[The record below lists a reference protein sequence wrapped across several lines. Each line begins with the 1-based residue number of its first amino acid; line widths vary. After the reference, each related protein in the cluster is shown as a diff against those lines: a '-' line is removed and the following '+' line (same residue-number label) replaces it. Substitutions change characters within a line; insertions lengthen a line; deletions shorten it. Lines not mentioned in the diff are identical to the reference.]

1 MGALLASVIVVLPG
15 APVTYATGPEPMS
28 LNGVRLE
35 QCDAVTGP
43 GFRSWCGSVSRR
55 VDGRSSELPIRFA
68 LTLPV
73 DARPNSEQL
82 AVVLAQPV
90 IAAFEGGPGYGG
102 IDSGDAYAQMLGPL
116 MRQRAMLVMDARGTG
131 RSGAIDCRALQRGS
145 EGFLK
150 AARACASQLGSGV
163 DDYGTAQ
170 ASDDAAAII
179 TRLGFQKADVYGDSY
194 GTFMA
199 QVLAGRHPDLVRSMV
214 LDGAYPVTG
223 ESAWYPTQGP
233 ALTRALTEVC
243 DADAL
248 CAAQDGGTV
257 ARLATLLD
265 RLRKKPPV
273 VMAPG
278 GDGFRHRVRL
288 TPSAVLDVAF
298 QGTYIDSTYREF
310 DPAVR
315 AALEGELLPL
325 GRLVGEVQYPSG
337 LQETAREN
345 SAGQFLAVT
354 CHDYPQLYDMAKA
367 TPVRRAQLKRAI
379 AEARATT
386 PGLFAPFT
394 IGDYVGSSWETLNDC
409 LTWSRL
415 ARARTAPLTPASGA
429 YPDIPVL
436 VLSGSLDTITTTA
449 EGDMVAALFP
459 RSRHVEV
466 PFGVHVQAMGA
477 TVPCAAELVQE
488 FFRDPDQAVKAEPA
502 PCSAPR
508 PRLHETFAKA
518 SQGLDEER
526 AIILTVAD
534 VVNRARAL
542 GSERGRGLRGGS
554 WTADYRGDEVRLR
567 LDDVRFFDDLRVS
580 GSATWVPSTGA
591 VRATVTGSGETFTL
605 EWSDGSESA
614 TTTSGLSVR

>member
-15 APVTYATGPEPMS
+15 APVTYATGPESMS
-28 LNGVRLE
+28 INGVGLE
-35 QCDAVTGP
+35 RCDAVTGP

-55 VDGRSSELPIRFA
+55 VDGRSSALPIRFA

-73 DARPNSEQL
+73 DARPSSEQL
-82 AVVLAQPV
+82 AAVLAQPV

-102 IDSGDAYAQMLGPL
+102 IDSGDAYAEMLGPL

-145 EGFLK
+145 EAFLK
-150 AARACASQLGSGV
+150 AARACASHLGSGV

-170 ASDDAAAII
+170 AADDAAAII
-179 TRLGFQKADVYGDSY
+179 TGLGFQKADVYGDSY

-248 CAAQDGGTV
+248 CAAQEDGTV

-265 RLRKKPPV
+265 RLRKKAPV
-273 VMAPG
+273 VTAPG

-325 GRLVGEVQYPSG
+325 GRLVAEVQYPPG

-354 CHDYPQLYDMAKA
+354 CHDYPQLYDMTRA
-367 TPVRRAQLKRAI
+367 TPARRAQLKRAI
-379 AEARATT
+379 AEARAST

-394 IGDYVGSSWETLNDC
+394 IDDYVDSSWETLYDC

-415 ARARTAPLTPASGA
+415 PRERRAALTPSSGA

-477 TVPCAAELVQE
+477 TVPCAADLVQA
-488 FFRDPDQAVKAEPA
+488 FFRDPDEAVKAEPA

-554 WTADYRGDEVRLR
+554 WTADYRDDEVRLR
-567 LDDVRFFDDLRVS
+567 LEDVRFFDDLRVS

-591 VRATVTGSGETFTL
+591 VRATVTCSGETFTL
-605 EWSDGSESA
+605 EWRDGM
-614 TTTSGLSVR
+614 